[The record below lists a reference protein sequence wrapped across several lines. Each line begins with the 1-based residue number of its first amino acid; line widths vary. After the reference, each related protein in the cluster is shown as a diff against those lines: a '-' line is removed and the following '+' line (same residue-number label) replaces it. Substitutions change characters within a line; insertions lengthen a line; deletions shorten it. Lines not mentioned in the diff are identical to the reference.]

1 MPKSTHTL
9 KEKEES
15 GVSLTALRRF
25 YPSIKEHKMAEE
37 EVRRLLHET
46 LDERY
51 IKRDAPQLGMLKYA
65 QKNFFSILF
74 LSIYRALNI
83 PCSRRI
89 MYGMMNHSIR
99 GIVTGTDNILDDEY
113 KELLPLR
120 FSKKATRFK
129 SVMHIL
135 LFDHFLLRVLDEAV
149 KDQLM
154 TLEEKYLVQQKIFE
168 ALVLIGE
175 EEATEEGGIS
185 RILPPAEILSSVHMY
200 KGGNLLRLA
209 FVAPRILEKELSAEL
224 EQVDKGVYSIGMALQ
239 VIDDLTDFYSDIRRQ
254 NHNYL
259 VSSIYFEGTATERKK
274 LEVILVDEA
283 AETLPIEKQFAESVS
298 RVMERAIGEALMGF
312 DRLHDAGYWINRSEA
327 LDLIEFLFKVRG
339 VTHLLSLLPKEC
351 VITLS
356 AG

>member
-1 MPKSTHTL
+1 MTKSTVKQIW
-9 KEKEES
+9 KEKPMT
-15 GVSLTALRRF
+15 SLTALRGF
-25 YPSIKEHKMAEE
+25 YPSINEHKMVEE
-37 EVRRLLHET
+37 EVHRLLHET

-51 IKRDAPQLGMLKYA
+51 IKRDAPQPGMLKYA
-65 QKNFFSILF
+65 QTNFFSILF
-74 LSIYRALNI
+74 LSIYRALNL

-89 MYGMMNHSIR
+89 MYGIMNHSIR

-149 KDQLM
+149 KDRFI

-168 ALVLIGE
+168 AMAVIGE

-185 RILPPAEILSSVHMY
+185 HILPPAEILSSVHMY

-209 FVAPRILEKELSAEL
+209 FVAPRILEKEHSAEL
-224 EQVDKGVYSIGMALQ
+224 EQVDRGIYSIGMALQ
-239 VIDDLTDFYSDIRRQ
+239 VIDDLTDFYSDIGRQ

-259 VSSIYFEGTATERKK
+259 VSSIYFEGTAAEKKK
-274 LEVILVDEA
+274 LEAIFVDEA
-283 AETLPIEKQFAESVS
+283 AETLPIEEEFAESVS
-298 RVMERAIGEALMGF
+298 RVMERAIGEALTGF
-312 DRLHDAGYWINRSEA
+312 DRLCEAGYWINRSQA
-327 LDLIEFLFKVRG
+327 LDLIKCLFKLRG
-339 VTHLLSLLPKEC
+339 VKHLLSLLPEEC

-356 AG
+356 A

>member
-1 MPKSTHTL
+1 M
-9 KEKEES
+9 KEKEEP

-89 MYGMMNHSIR
+89 MYGIMNHSIR

-135 LFDHFLLRVLDEAV
+135 LFNLFLFRVLDEAV
-149 KDQLM
+149 KDRLV

-168 ALVLIGE
+168 AMALIGE

-185 RILPPAEILSSVHMY
+185 SILPPAEILSSVHMY

-209 FVAPRILEKELSAEL
+209 FVAPRILEKEHSAEL
-224 EQVDKGVYSIGMALQ
+224 EQVDRGIYSIGMALQ

-259 VSSIYFEGTATERKK
+259 VSSIYFEG
-274 LEVILVDEA
+274 
-283 AETLPIEKQFAESVS
+283 
-298 RVMERAIGEALMGF
+298 
-312 DRLHDAGYWINRSEA
+312 
-327 LDLIEFLFKVRG
+327 
-339 VTHLLSLLPKEC
+339 
-351 VITLS
+351 
-356 AG
+356 

>member
-1 MPKSTHTL
+1 MI
-9 KEKEES
+9 
-15 GVSLTALRRF
+15 SLTALRRF
-25 YPSIKEHKMAEE
+25 YPSINEHKMAEE
-37 EVRRLLHET
+37 EVRRLLGET

-51 IKRDAPQLGMLKYA
+51 IKHDQPQPGMFKYA

-89 MYGMMNHSIR
+89 MYGIINHSIR

-120 FSKKATRFK
+120 FSENATRFK

-135 LFDHFLLRVLDEAV
+135 LFDRFLFRVLDEAV
-149 KDQLM
+149 KDRLI
-154 TLEEKYLVQQKIFE
+154 TLDEKYLVQQKIFE
-168 ALVLIGE
+168 SMVMIGE
-175 EEATEEGGIS
+175 EEATEEGGVK

-209 FVAPRILEKELSAEL
+209 FIAPRILEKGLSAEL
-224 EQVDKGVYSIGMALQ
+224 EKVDSGIYSVGMALQ

-259 VSSIYFEGTATERKK
+259 VSSVYFEGTAAERRK
-274 LEVILVDEA
+274 LDAVLADGKA
-283 AETLPIEKQFAESVS
+283 AALPIEKEYSESVS
-298 RVMERAIGEALMGF
+298 RVMERAIGEALTGF
-312 DRLHDAGYWINRSEA
+312 EMLHEAGYWISRSQA
-327 LDLIEFLFKVRG
+327 LGLIKYLFKLRG
-339 VTHLLSLLPKEC
+339 VKDLLVLLPEEC
-351 VITLS
+351 ETTLS
-356 AG
+356 AGR

>member
-1 MPKSTHTL
+1 MTKSTHILKDYKTL
-9 KEKEES
+9 VKQIWKEEPMRS
-15 GVSLTALRRF
+15 QTALWRF
-25 YPSIKEHKMAEE
+25 YPSINEHKMAEE
-37 EVRRLLHET
+37 EVRRLLRET

-51 IKRDAPQLGMLKYA
+51 IKRDAPQPDIHKYA

-89 MYGMMNHSIR
+89 MYGIMNHSIR
-99 GIVTGTDNILDDEY
+99 GIVTGTDNLLDGEY

-120 FSKKATRFK
+120 FSK
-129 SVMHIL
+129 
-135 LFDHFLLRVLDEAV
+135 VLDEAV
-149 KDQLM
+149 KDRLI
-154 TLEEKYLVQQKIFE
+154 TLEEKYLVQQKIFD
-168 ALVLIGE
+168 AMVLIGE

-209 FVAPRILEKELSAEL
+209 FVAPRILEKEHSAEL
-224 EQVDKGVYSIGMALQ
+224 EQVDRGIYSIGMALQ

-259 VSSIYFEGTATERKK
+259 VSSIYFEGTAAERKK
-274 LEVILVDEA
+274 LEAIFVDEA
-283 AETLPIEKQFAESVS
+283 AKTLPIEKEFAESVS
-298 RVMERAIGEALMGF
+298 RVIERAIGEALTGF
-312 DRLHDAGYWINRSEA
+312 DRLHEAGYWINRSQA
-327 LDLIEFLFKVRG
+327 FDLIKYLFKLRG
-339 VTHLLSLLPKEC
+339 VKHLLSLLPEEC